1 MAGSLNTWRS
11 RFETNHLSTGGY
23 SAYAYADV
31 LDTNMDILGA
41 SKTKRTF
48 VPCSTLAASYT
59 CYQRAD
65 ANWSLIRDPS
75 TGDTG
80 KVLDAEQG
88 IV

>member
-1 MAGSLNTWRS
+1 
-11 RFETNHLSTGGY
+11 
-23 SAYAYADV
+23 
-31 LDTNMDILGA
+31 MDILGA